1 MSGQKWGVAVNVW
14 WLQVIGVG
22 GVRTEMGC
30 YSYCVVLQVI
40 DVGGVRTEM
49 WLLQLLCGGYRSVMW
64 MVSRRNWVVTVIMW
78 WLQVSYVDGVRTEM
92 GVLQLLCGSYR

>member
-1 MSGQKWGVAVNVW
+1 MWPVSGQKWGVAVNVW

-40 DVGGVRTEM
+40 RYVGGFRNGMLVIVWWLQIIGVGGVRTEIGCYSYCVVLQVIDVGGVRTEM
-49 WLLQLLCGGYRSVMW
+49 WLLQLLCGG
-64 MVSRRNWVVTVIMW
+64 
-78 WLQVSYVDGVRTEM
+78 
-92 GVLQLLCGSYR
+92 